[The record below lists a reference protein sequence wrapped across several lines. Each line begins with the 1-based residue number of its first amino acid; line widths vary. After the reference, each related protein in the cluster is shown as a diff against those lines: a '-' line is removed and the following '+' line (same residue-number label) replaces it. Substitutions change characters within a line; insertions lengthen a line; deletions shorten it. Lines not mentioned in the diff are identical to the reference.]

1 MSTYPAIPGV
11 NLTWTP
17 STVSCVR
24 FGQVA
29 NTDAASNYPTL
40 CQKIIDIKLK
50 DDDDNDDDSGG
61 GDGDDII
68 IMLNIECDNLLMP
81 PLKAETPKSFS
92 GSRGAFMK

>member
-1 MSTYPAIPGV
+1 MLLPLVTYPAIPGV

-17 STVSCVR
+17 STVSRVR

-29 NTDAASNYPTL
+29 NTDAASNYPIL

-50 DDDDNDDDSGG
+50 DDDDNDDDSGD
-61 GDGDDII
+61 GDGDD
-68 IMLNIECDNLLMP
+68 NIECDNLLMP
-81 PLKAETPKSFS
+81 PLEAETPKSFS